1 MNLTRFRIG
10 FVPLLDMAP
19 IVIARDMGFAAAEGL
34 ALDLQR
40 APSWSSLRDM
50 LLWGQVEAA
59 QMLAPV
65 PVAMAL
71 GLGGAVARLDILQV
85 MSINGD
91 VIGVS
96 QHLANRLRAAGHDFG
111 FADARRARDDLAKA
125 AALSE
130 AASGPLRI
138 GVPFPFST
146 HVELVTYWLRDAGLS
161 YQLCTIPPPR
171 MADALAAGEIDAFCV
186 GEPWGSVAVE
196 QGAGTL
202 LLPSRAIWA
211 VAPEKVLA
219 ARHDWLSD
227 NPALAGRLMR
237 AIWRAA
243 RWLSVPENR
252 HIASDILA
260 RPEYVNAPVD
270 LLDRALRGEIVISP
284 QGEIRQVPD
293 MIRFYDGAASFPW
306 RSQAAWF
313 GAQLAARHGLDMEQ
327 SIAAAKAICR
337 TDLYRQNLRPAGADL
352 PGASEKLEGSL
363 HHQTAVASERGQ
375 MILAPDAF
383 FDGQIFDASGKVC

>member
-1 MNLTRFRIG
+1 MNLTTFRIG

-19 IVIARDMGFAAAEGL
+19 IAIAHEMGFAAAEGL
-34 ALDLQR
+34 ALDLHR

-50 LLWGQVEAA
+50 LLWGQVDAA

-91 VIGVS
+91 VIGVA
-96 QHLANRLRAAGHDFG
+96 QILADKLRAHGHDFAFTDARG
-111 FADARRARDDLAKA
+111 AADALAKA
-125 AALSE
+125 VD
-130 AASGPLRI
+130 GPLRI

-146 HVELVTYWLRDAGLS
+146 HVELVTYWLRDTGLTFE
-161 YQLCTIPPPR
+161 LCTIPPPR

-196 QGAGTL
+196 LGAGTL

-219 ARHDWLSD
+219 ARHDWVRD
-227 NPALAGRLMR
+227 NSALTGQIMR

-243 RWLSVPENR
+243 KWLSVPGNR
-252 HIASDILA
+252 LIASEILA
-260 RPEYVNAPVD
+260 RAEYVNASVEV
-270 LLDRALRGEIVISP
+270 LDRALRGEMIISP

-313 GAQLAARHGLDMEQ
+313 AAQMAARHGLDPDT
-327 SIAAAKAICR
+327 SLRAAKEICR
-337 TDLYRQNLRPAGADL
+337 TDLYRQNLRMAGADL

-363 HHQTAVASERGQ
+363 HHPTAVASERGQ

-383 FDGQIFDASGKVC
+383 FDGQVFDASGKSC

>member
-1 MNLTRFRIG
+1 MNLTTCRVG

-19 IVIARDMGFAAAEGL
+19 IVIAHEMGFAAAEGL

-50 LLWGQVEAA
+50 LLWGQVDAA
-59 QMLAPV
+59 HMLAPV

-85 MSINGD
+85 LSINGD

-96 QHLANRLRAAGHDFG
+96 QGVADKLRMAGHA
-111 FADARRARDDLAKA
+111 FAFTDARQAATDLARVVD
-125 AALSE
+125 
-130 AASGPLRI
+130 GPLRI

-146 HVELVTYWLRDAGLS
+146 HVELVNYWLRDAGLE
-161 YQLCTIPPPR
+161 YELCTIPPPR
-171 MADALAAGEIDAFCV
+171 MADALAAGEVDAFCV

-196 QGAGTL
+196 LGAGTL

-219 ARHDWLSD
+219 ARHDWVCE
-227 NPALAGRLMR
+227 NPALTGCLMR

-243 RWLSVPENR
+243 RWLSVADNR
-252 HIASDILA
+252 LIASEILA
-260 RPEYVNAPVD
+260 RPEYVNAPVEI
-270 LLDRALRGEIVISP
+270 LDRALRGEMVISP

-293 MIRFYDGAASFPW
+293 MIRFFDGAASFPW

-313 GAQLAARHGLDMEQ
+313 ATQLAARHGLDPET
-327 SIAAAKAICR
+327 SRAAAKAICR
-337 TDLYRQNLRPAGADL
+337 TDLYRQNLRAAGADL

-363 HHQTAVASERGQ
+363 HHPTAVASERGQ

-383 FDGQIFDASGKVC
+383 FDGQIFDSSRNTR

>member
-1 MNLTRFRIG
+1 MNLTPLRVG

-19 IVIARDMGFAAAEGL
+19 IVIAHEMGFAQAEGL
-34 ALDLQR
+34 GFDLKR

-50 LLWGQVEAA
+50 LLWGQVDAA

-96 QHLANRLRAAGHDFG
+96 QNLAERLLRIGHDFG
-111 FADARRARDDLAKA
+111 FSDAFRARDDLVA
-125 AALSE
+125 AVDS
-130 AASGPLRI
+130 PLRI

-146 HVELVTYWLRDAGLS
+146 HVELVSYWLRNTKIDFE
-161 YQLCTIPPPR
+161 LCTIPPPR
-171 MADALAAGEIDAFCV
+171 MASALAAGEIDAFCV

-196 QGAGTL
+196 LGAGTL
-202 LLPSRAIWA
+202 LLPSRAIWS

-219 ARHDWLSD
+219 ARHDWVED
-227 NPALAGRLMR
+227 NPALTGRLMR

-252 HIASDILA
+252 SIASDILA
-260 RPEYVNAPVD
+260 RSDYVNAPLDVV
-270 LLDRALRGEIVISP
+270 DRALRGEMVISP
-284 QGEIRQVPD
+284 TGDLRRVPD
-293 MIRFYDGAASFPW
+293 MIQFFDGAASFPW

-313 GAQLAARHGLDMEQ
+313 AAQLGMRHDLDL
-327 SIAAAKAICR
+327 SRSVAAAKSICR
-337 TDLYRQNLRPAGADL
+337 TDLYRQNLRAAGADL

-363 HHQTAVASERGQ
+363 HHPTAVASERGQ
-375 MILAPDAF
+375 MILSPDAF
-383 FDGQIFDASGKVC
+383 FDGQIFDSSQY

>member
-1 MNLTRFRIG
+1 MNLTTLRVG

-19 IVIARDMGFAAAEGL
+19 IVIAHEMGFAQAEGL
-34 ALDLQR
+34 ELRLTR

-50 LLWGQVEAA
+50 LLWGQVDAA

-85 MSINGD
+85 ISINGD

-96 QHLANRLRAAGHDFG
+96 QNIAKRLRHMGHDFG
-111 FADARRARDDLAKA
+111 FSDARRARDDLIGAVD
-125 AALSE
+125 
-130 AASGPLRI
+130 GPLRI

-146 HVELVTYWLRDAGLS
+146 HVELVSYWLRNTGITFE
-161 YQLCTIPPPR
+161 LCTIPPPR

-196 QGAGTL
+196 LGAGVL

-219 ARHDWLSD
+219 ARHDWIED
-227 NPALAGRLMR
+227 NPALTGCLMR

-243 RWLSVPENR
+243 KWLSVPENR
-252 HIASDILA
+252 SIASDILS
-260 RPEYVNAPVD
+260 RSDYVNAPLDVV
-270 LLDRALRGEIVISP
+270 DRALRGEMVISA
-284 QGEIRQVPD
+284 QGDLRRVPD
-293 MIRFYDGAASFPW
+293 MIRFFDGAASFPW

-313 GAQLAARHGLDMEQ
+313 AAQMAARNGLDLGRSLE
-327 SIAAAKAICR
+327 AAKAICR
-337 TDLYRQNLRPAGADL
+337 TDLYRENLRSAGADL
-352 PGASEKLEGSL
+352 PGASEKLEGAL
-363 HHQTAVASERGQ
+363 HHPTAVSSERGT
-375 MILAPDAF
+375 MILPIDQF
-383 FDGQIFDASGKVC
+383 FDGKIFDPSAH

>member
-1 MNLTRFRIG
+1 MNLTTFRIG

-19 IVIARDMGFAAAEGL
+19 IAIAHEMGFAAAEGL
-34 ALDLQR
+34 ALELHR

-50 LLWGQVEAA
+50 LLWGQVDAA

-91 VIGVS
+91 VIGVA
-96 QHLANRLRAAGHDFG
+96 QILADKLRVHGHDFAFTDARG
-111 FADARRARDDLAKA
+111 AADALAKA
-125 AALSE
+125 VD
-130 AASGPLRI
+130 GPLRI

-146 HVELVTYWLRDAGLS
+146 HVELVTYWLRDTGLTFE
-161 YQLCTIPPPR
+161 LCTIPPPR

-196 QGAGTL
+196 LGAGTL

-219 ARHDWLSD
+219 ARHDWVRD
-227 NPALAGRLMR
+227 NSALTGQIMR

-243 RWLSVPENR
+243 KWLSVPGNR
-252 HIASDILA
+252 LIASEILA
-260 RPEYVNAPVD
+260 RAEYVNASVEV
-270 LLDRALRGEIVISP
+270 LDRALRGEMIISP

-293 MIRFYDGAASFPW
+293 MIRFYDGAATFPW

-313 GAQLAARHGLDMEQ
+313 ATQMAARHGLDPDT
-327 SIAAAKAICR
+327 SLRAAKEICR
-337 TDLYRQNLRPAGADL
+337 TDLYRQNLRMAGADL

-363 HHQTAVASERGQ
+363 HHPTAVASERGQ

-383 FDGQIFDASGKVC
+383 FDGQVFDASGKSC

>member
-1 MNLTRFRIG
+1 MNLTPLRVG

-19 IVIARDMGFAAAEGL
+19 IVIAHEMGFAQAEGL
-34 ALDLQR
+34 GLELQR

-96 QHLANRLRAAGHDFG
+96 QDLANKLRAAGHDFG
-111 FADARRARDDLAKA
+111 FSDAGRARDDLAKVVD
-125 AALSE
+125 
-130 AASGPLRI
+130 GPLRI

-146 HVELVTYWLRDAGLS
+146 HVELVTYWLRDAGLEFE
-161 YQLCTIPPPR
+161 LCTIPPPR
-171 MADALAAGEIDAFCV
+171 MAEALAAGEVDAFCV

-196 QGAGTL
+196 LGAGTL

-219 ARHDWLSD
+219 ARHDWVSE
-227 NPALAGRLMR
+227 NAALTGRLMR

-243 RWLSVPENR
+243 RWLSGPDNCL
-252 HIASDILA
+252 IASEILA

-270 LLDRALRGEIVISP
+270 VLDRALRGEMIISP
-284 QGEIRQVPD
+284 QGDVRQVPD
-293 MIRFYDGAASFPW
+293 MIRFFDGAASFPW

-313 GAQLAARHGLDMEQ
+313 AAQLAARHGLDPARSLE
-327 SIAAAKAICR
+327 AAKAICR
-337 TDLYRQNLRPAGADL
+337 TDLYRQNLRAAGADL

-363 HHQTAVASERGQ
+363 HHPTAVASERGQ

-383 FDGQIFDASGKVC
+383 FDGQIFDSSQYSR

>member
-1 MNLTRFRIG
+1 MNLTPMRVG

-19 IVIARDMGFAAAEGL
+19 IAIAQEMGFAEAEGL
-34 ALDLQR
+34 KLHLRR

-50 LLWGQVEAA
+50 LLWGQVDAA
-59 QMLAPV
+59 HMLAPV

-91 VIGVS
+91 VIAVS
-96 QHLANRLRAAGHDFG
+96 QDLAQRLRGVGHEFG
-111 FADARRARDDLAKA
+111 FSDARLARDDLGKA
-125 AALSE
+125 AG
-130 AASGPLRI
+130 GPLRI

-146 HVELVTYWLRDAGLS
+146 HVELVTYWLREATIAFE
-161 YQLCTIPPPR
+161 LCTIPPPR
-171 MADALAAGEIDAFCV
+171 MAEALAAGEVDAFCV

-196 QGAGTL
+196 LGAGTL

-219 ARHDWLSD
+219 ARHDWVSA
-227 NPALAGRLMR
+227 NPALTGRLMR
-237 AIWRAA
+237 AVWRAA
-243 RWLSVPENR
+243 KWLCVPENR
-252 HIASDILA
+252 LVASEILA
-260 RPEYVNAPVD
+260 RPEFVNAPVD
-270 LLDRALRGEIVISP
+270 VLDRALRGEMVISP
-284 QGEIRQVPD
+284 QGELRHVPD
-293 MIRFYDGAASFPW
+293 MIRFYDGATSFPW

-313 GAQLAARHGLDMEQ
+313 AAQLAARHGLDPGR
-327 SIAAAKAICR
+327 SIEAAKVICR
-337 TDLYRQNLRPAGADL
+337 TDLYRQNLRAAGADL

-363 HHQTAVASERGQ
+363 QHATAVASERGQ

-383 FDGQIFDASGKVC
+383 FDGQIFDSSRYPR

>member
-1 MNLTRFRIG
+1 MNLTPLRVG

-19 IVIARDMGFAAAEGL
+19 IVIAREMGFAQAEGL
-34 ALDLQR
+34 GLDLRR

-50 LLWGQVEAA
+50 LLWGQVDAA

-96 QHLANRLRAAGHDFG
+96 QALANRLRSIGHDFG
-111 FADARRARDDLAKA
+111 FADAVRARDDLAKA
-125 AALSE
+125 VD
-130 AASGPLRI
+130 GPLRI

-146 HVELVTYWLRDAGLS
+146 HVELVTYWLREAALEFE
-161 YQLCTIPPPR
+161 LCTIPPPR
-171 MADALAAGEIDAFCV
+171 MADALAAGEVDAFCV

-196 QGAGTL
+196 LGAGTL

-219 ARHDWLSD
+219 ARHDWVCE
-227 NPALAGRLMR
+227 NTALTGRLMR

-243 RWLSVPENR
+243 RWLSVPGNR
-252 HIASDILA
+252 LIASEILA
-260 RPEYVNAPVD
+260 RAEYVNASVEV
-270 LLDRALRGEIVISP
+270 LDRALRGEMIISP

-293 MIRFYDGAASFPW
+293 MIRFFDGAASFPW

-313 GAQLAARHGLDMEQ
+313 ATQMAARYGLDPAE
-327 SIAAAKAICR
+327 SLRAAKEICR
-337 TDLYRQNLRPAGADL
+337 TDLYRQNLRMAGADL

-363 HHQTAVASERGQ
+363 HHPTAVASERGQ

-383 FDGQIFDASGKVC
+383 FDGQIFDASSKSC

>member
-1 MNLTRFRIG
+1 MNLTSVRVG
-10 FVPLLDMAP
+10 FVPLLDLAP
-19 IVIARDMGFAAAEGL
+19 IVIAHEMGFAAAEGL
-34 ALDLQR
+34 ALDLRR

-50 LLWGQVEAA
+50 LLWGQVNVA

-71 GLGGAVARLDILQV
+71 GLGGAVARLDVLQV
-85 MSINGD
+85 LSINGD
-91 VIGVS
+91 VLGVS
-96 QHLANRLRAAGHDFG
+96 QGLADKLRAIGHDFA
-111 FADARRARDDLAKA
+111 FDNAARARDALANA
-125 AALSE
+125 VE
-130 AASGPLRI
+130 GPVRI

-146 HVELVTYWLRDAGLS
+146 HVELVNYWLRDAGLN
-161 YQLCTIPPPR
+161 YELCTIPPPR
-171 MADALAAGEIDAFCV
+171 MADALAAGEVDAFCV

-196 QGAGTL
+196 LGAGTL

-219 ARHDWLSD
+219 ARHDWVCA
-227 NPALAGRLMR
+227 NPALTGCLMR

-252 HIASDILA
+252 LIASEILA
-260 RPEYVNAPVD
+260 RPEYVNTPVD
-270 LLDRALRGEIVISP
+270 VLDRALRGEMVISP

-293 MIRFYDGAASFPW
+293 MIRFFDGAASFPW

-313 GAQLAARHGLDMEQ
+313 AARLAARHGLDPAT
-327 SIAAAKAICR
+327 SLAAAKAICR
-337 TDLYRQNLRPAGADL
+337 TDLYRQNLRTAGADL

-363 HHQTAVASERGQ
+363 HHPTAVASERGQ

-383 FDGQIFDASGKVC
+383 FDGQIFDSSRY

>member
-1 MNLTRFRIG
+1 MKLTALRLG

-19 IVIARDMGFAAAEGL
+19 IVVAQEMGFAQAEGL
-34 ALDLQR
+34 RLELTR

-50 LLWGQVEAA
+50 LLWGQVDAA

-96 QHLANRLRAAGHDFG
+96 QALAKRLRDTGHDFG
-111 FADARRARDDLAKA
+111 FADAKQARDALAQA
-125 AALSE
+125 AGGS
-130 AASGPLRI
+130 LRI
-138 GVPFPFST
+138 GVPFPVST
-146 HVELVTYWLRDAGLS
+146 HVELVSYWLRDS
-161 YQLCTIPPPR
+161 TIDYELCTIPPPR
-171 MADALAAGEIDAFCV
+171 MAEALAAGEVDAFCV
-186 GEPWGSVAVE
+186 GEPWGSVSVDL
-196 QGAGTL
+196 GVGTL

-219 ARHDWLSD
+219 ARHDWVEG
-227 NPALAGRLMR
+227 NPVHTGRLMR

-243 RWLSVPENR
+243 KWLGVPENR
-252 HIASDILA
+252 LIASELLA
-260 RPEYVNAPVD
+260 RAEYVNAPVD
-270 LLDRALRGEIVISP
+270 ILDRALRGEMVISP
-284 QGEIRQVPD
+284 QGELRQVPD
-293 MIRFYDGAASFPW
+293 MIRFFDGAASFPW

-313 GAQLAARHGLDMEQ
+313 AAQLAARHGLDPDQ

-337 TDLYRQNLRPAGADL
+337 TDLYRQNLRSAGADL

-363 HHQTAVASERGQ
+363 HHATAVASERGQ

-383 FDGQIFDASGKVC
+383 FDGKIFDSSESIR

>member
-1 MNLTRFRIG
+1 MNMSTLRLG

-19 IVIARDMGFAAAEGL
+19 LAIAHEMGFAAAEGL
-34 ALDLQR
+34 ALELMR
-40 APSWSSLRDM
+40 APSWASLRDM

-85 MSINGD
+85 LSVNGD
-91 VIGVS
+91 VVGVS
-96 QHLANRLRAAGHDFG
+96 SALANALRAGGHDFG
-111 FADARRARDDLAKA
+111 FDDPKA
-125 AALSE
+125 AALHL
-130 AASGPLRI
+130 AKVAPHRLRI

-146 HVELVTYWLRDAGLS
+146 HVELVSYWLRDLPLD
-161 YQLCTIPPPR
+161 YELCTIPPPR
-171 MADALAAGEIDAFCV
+171 MADALAAGEVDAFCV

-196 QGAGTL
+196 GGAGAL
-202 LLPSRAIWA
+202 LLPGRAIWA

-219 ARHDWLSD
+219 ARHDWVEG
-227 NPALAGRLMR
+227 NPALTARLMR
-237 AIWRAA
+237 AVWRAA

-252 HIASDILA
+252 MTASEILA
-260 RPEYVNAPVD
+260 RPEYVNAQVE
-270 LLDRALRGEIVISP
+270 LLDRSLRGEMVISP
-284 QGEIRQVPD
+284 RGELRQVPD
-293 MIRFYDGAASFPW
+293 MIRFFDGAASFPW

-313 GAQLAARHGLDMEQ
+313 AAQLARRHRLDVTD
-327 SIAAAKAICR
+327 SIRHAKELCR
-337 TDLYRQNLRPAGADL
+337 TDLYRQNLRRAGADL

-363 HHQTAVASERGQ
+363 RHPTAVASERGT

-383 FDGQIFDASGKVC
+383 FDGQIFDPAPDFR

>member
-1 MNLTRFRIG
+1 MNVVTLRLG

-19 IVIARDMGFAAAEGL
+19 LAIAHEMGFAADEGL
-34 ALDLQR
+34 ALDLRR

-50 LLWGQVEAA
+50 LLWGQVDAA

-65 PVAMAL
+65 PIAMAL

-85 MSINGD
+85 LSVNGD
-91 VIGVS
+91 VVGVS
-96 QHLANRLRAAGHDFG
+96 AALADRLRDGGHDFD
-111 FADARRARDDLAKA
+111 FHDAARAAQALARVA
-125 AALSE
+125 PH
-130 AASGPLRI
+130 PLRI

-146 HVELVTYWLRDAGLS
+146 HVELVSYWLRDSALAVE
-161 YQLCTIPPPR
+161 LCTIPPPQ

-196 QGAGTL
+196 QGAGAL

-219 ARHDWLSD
+219 ARHDWVAE
-227 NPALAGRLMR
+227 NPLLTGRLMR

-243 RWLSVPENR
+243 RWLCAPANR
-252 HIASDILA
+252 ITASEILA
-260 RPEYVNAPVD
+260 RHEYTNAPAE
-270 LLDRALRGEIVISP
+270 LLDRAMRGEMVISAR
-284 QGEIRQVPD
+284 GELRKVPG
-293 MIRFYDGAASFPW
+293 MISFFDGAASFPW

-313 GAQLAARHGLDMEQ
+313 AAQLAQRHGLGMAE
-327 SIAAAKAICR
+327 SIAAAKAVCR
-337 TDLYRQNLRPAGADL
+337 TDLYRVHLRSAGADL

-363 HHQTAVASERGQ
+363 HHPTAVASERGT

-383 FDGQIFDASGKVC
+383 FDGRIFDPGALRR

>member
-1 MNLTRFRIG
+1 MNLTPLRLG

-19 IVIARDMGFAAAEGL
+19 IVIAREMGFAQAEGL
-34 ALDLQR
+34 GLELMR

-50 LLWGQVEAA
+50 LLWGQVDAA

-65 PVAMAL
+65 PVAMAM

-85 MSINGD
+85 LSINGD

-96 QHLANRLRAAGHDFG
+96 QDVAGRLRRAGHDFG
-111 FADARRARDDLAKA
+111 FCDASRARDDLVRAIDR
-125 AALSE
+125 
-130 AASGPLRI
+130 PLRI

-146 HVELVTYWLRDAGLS
+146 HVELVSYWLRETS
-161 YQLCTIPPPR
+161 IEYELCTIPPPR
-171 MADALAAGEIDAFCV
+171 MADALAAGEVDAFCV

-196 QGAGTL
+196 LGAATL
-202 LLPSRAIWA
+202 LLPSRTIWA

-219 ARHDWLSD
+219 ARHEWVKD
-227 NPALAGRLMR
+227 NPALTGRLMR

-243 RWLSVPENR
+243 KWLGVPANR
-252 HIASDILA
+252 SITSDILA
-260 RPEYVNAPVD
+260 RPEYVNAPVE
-270 LLDRALRGEIVISP
+270 LLDRALRGEMVISA
-284 QGEIRQVPD
+284 QGELRQVPD
-293 MIRFYDGAASFPW
+293 MIRFFDGAASFPW

-313 GAQLAARHGLDMEQ
+313 AAQLAARHDLDLTR
-327 SIAAAKAICR
+327 SIVTAKAICR
-337 TDLYRQNLRPAGADL
+337 TDLYRQNLRMAGADL

-363 HHQTAVASERGQ
+363 HHPTAVASERGQ

-383 FDGQIFDASGKVC
+383 FDGQVFDASQYSR